1 MEYNRMPANYCPK
14 CGQRTF
20 VSQDNNCFQCSHC
33 QFEVFRNVAAAVGGI
48 LVYQQHVLLVKR
60 SKAPA
65 AGEWDLP
72 GGFVNPDESA
82 EQALRRE
89 CREEIGIEPDEPLQ
103 YLGAW
108 PNQYPYKTLVY
119 PTMDIFF
126 AAELHNKPAC
136 EVDNSEVSGFSW
148 RPLSD
153 CAELEL
159 AFPSAQL
166 ALKRYLSLSQ

>member
-1 MEYNRMPANYCPK
+1 MSAHYCPQ
-14 CGQRTF
+14 CGQQAFT
-20 VSQDNNCFQCSHC
+20 SQDNNCYQCSHC
-33 QFEVFRNVAAAVGGI
+33 QFEVFRNVAAAVGVI
-48 LVYQQHVLLVKR
+48 LVYQQQVLLVKR

-89 CREEIGIEPDEPLQ
+89 CREETGIDPGESLQ

-126 AAELHNKPAC
+126 AAELDRKPAC

-148 RPLSD
+148 RSLSD
-153 CAELEL
+153 CAELKL
-159 AFPSAQL
+159 AFPSAQH
-166 ALKRYLSLSQ
+166 ALKRYLSLSE

>member
-1 MEYNRMPANYCPK
+1 MSAHYCPQ
-14 CGQRTF
+14 CGQQTF
-20 VSQDNNCFQCSHC
+20 ASHDNNCYQCSHC
-33 QFEVFRNVAAAVGGI
+33 QFEVFRNVAAAVGGM

-60 SKAPA
+60 NKAPA

-89 CREEIGIEPDEPLQ
+89 CEEETGIDPGESLQ

-119 PTMDIFF
+119 PSMDIFF

-136 EVDNSEVSGFSW
+136 EVDNSEVSSFCW
-148 RPLSD
+148 RPLSA
-153 CAELEL
+153 CAELKL

-166 ALKRYLSLSQ
+166 ALQRYLSSRQEFI

>member
-1 MEYNRMPANYCPK
+1 MSAHFCPQ
-14 CGQRTF
+14 CGQPTF
-20 VSQDNNCFQCSHC
+20 TSEDNNRYQCSHC

-89 CREEIGIEPDEPLQ
+89 CREETGIDPGESLQ

-108 PNQYPYKTLVY
+108 PNQYAYKTLVY

-136 EVDNSEVSGFSW
+136 EVDNSEVSGFRW
-148 RPLSD
+148 LPLSD
-153 CAELEL
+153 CAELKL
-159 AFPSAQL
+159 AFSSAQQ
-166 ALKRYLSLSQ
+166 ALSRYLSLSQ